1 MSQIYILESW
11 EEISPLGSW
20 TLSAARER
28 SVDGPSPPPA
38 SDRAMWPHSLSHNWR
53 TPGKPASISLDLPR
67 NSRASIPSHSPC
79 RRSGGG
85 SAPPSVYKVGFQLH
99 GIETSSLGASEDLGA
114 LLESAQQEGESHW
127 EEALGRAGEGQL

>member
-28 SVDGPSPPPA
+28 SVDGPSPLPA

-85 SAPPSVYKVGFQLH
+85 SAPPQVSIRLASNFMALRLAPLGLLRTWGLCWKVLSRR
-99 GIETSSLGASEDLGA
+99 E
-114 LLESAQQEGESHW
+114 
-127 EEALGRAGEGQL
+127 RATGKKP

>member
-38 SDRAMWPHSLSHNWR
+38 STGPCGLTACLITGEHQASQ
-53 TPGKPASISLDLPR
+53 PA
-67 NSRASIPSHSPC
+67 
-79 RRSGGG
+79 
-85 SAPPSVYKVGFQLH
+85 
-99 GIETSSLGASEDLGA
+99 
-114 LLESAQQEGESHW
+114 
-127 EEALGRAGEGQL
+127 